1 MSTHEKTFDRK
12 EIKKRSMFVEAMNR
26 LLHNKSA
33 VFGLILMLV
42 MILLCAFAN
51 VICPE
56 GYNQQNIPDAF
67 SSPFGKYLLGTDNLG
82 RSMLARILYGGRI
95 SLLIGFAATL
105 IAAVV
110 GVILGMLAA
119 FYGGVVDNVIM

>member
-51 VICPE
+51 VICPKDIISRTF
-56 GYNQQNIPDAF
+56 QMHSVHRLANIF
-67 SSPFGKYLLGTDNLG
+67 
-82 RSMLARILYGGRI
+82 
-95 SLLIGFAATL
+95 
-105 IAAVV
+105 
-110 GVILGMLAA
+110 
-119 FYGGVVDNVIM
+119 